1 MASKVS
7 LDDVYYQSENVVS
20 RDIEGELIIVP
31 LVAGIGDIDDALY
44 TLNPTGKAI
53 WTALDGRRTLRT
65 IAEEL
70 ALEYDASGAQIEAD
84 VIGLVTELLNR
95 RMLVSTSAK

>member
-7 LDDVYYQSENVVS
+7 LDDVYYQSENVVA